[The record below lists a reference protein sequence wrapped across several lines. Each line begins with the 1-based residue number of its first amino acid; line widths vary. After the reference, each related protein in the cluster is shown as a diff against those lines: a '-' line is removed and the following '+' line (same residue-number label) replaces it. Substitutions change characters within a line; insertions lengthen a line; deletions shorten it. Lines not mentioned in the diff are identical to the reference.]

1 MTTRNVT
8 ITSKNQITIPA
19 DFVREMQLKNRRR
32 LSIRRR
38 GDELILVAEPEL
50 KDKLQNVWDQ
60 LPSFQGTSNDDEL
73 KNTTDEAWTNKAS

>member
-73 KNTTDEAWTNKAS
+73 KNTTNEAWSNKAS

>member
-50 KDKLQNVWDQ
+50 KDKLQNIWDQ

-73 KNTTDEAWTNKAS
+73 KNTTKEAWTNKES

>member
-19 DFVREMQLKNRRR
+19 DFVREMQLKNHRR

-73 KNTTDEAWTNKAS
+73 KNTTIEAWTNKAS